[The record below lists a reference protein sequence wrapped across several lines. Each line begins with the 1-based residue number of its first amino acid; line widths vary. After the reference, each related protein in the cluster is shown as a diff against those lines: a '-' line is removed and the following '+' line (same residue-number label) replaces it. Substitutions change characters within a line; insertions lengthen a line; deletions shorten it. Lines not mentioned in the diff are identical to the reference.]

1 MRDALGMASGVGD
14 SDGAALRMAE
24 QSEFVETG
32 GVDDNFQIMH
42 PGFEGDV
49 FNFPSGEA
57 VAAAIVA
64 DNAGAAG
71 EVAHP
76 MTPDG
81 AFPFE
86 IEMIETVGDFDEGM
100 AGADGGIGET
110 DFVGRNT
117 ETNVLA
123 GRGRN
128 FSDRRGRGRSGLC
141 VGNGREK

>member
-1 MRDALGMASGVGD
+1 MRDALGMAGGVGD
-14 SDGAALRMAE
+14 GDGAALRVAE
-24 QSEFVETG
+24 ESEFVEAG

-49 FNFPSGEA
+49 FDFPSGKA
-57 VAAAIVA
+57 VASAVVA
-64 DNAGAAG
+64 DDAGAAS

-76 MTPDG
+76 VAPDG

-110 DFVGRNT
+110 DFVGGNA
-117 ETNVLA
+117 ETNFLA
-123 GRGRN
+123 GVSKDSCERLAGW
-128 FSDRRGRGRSGLC
+128 
-141 VGNGREK
+141 